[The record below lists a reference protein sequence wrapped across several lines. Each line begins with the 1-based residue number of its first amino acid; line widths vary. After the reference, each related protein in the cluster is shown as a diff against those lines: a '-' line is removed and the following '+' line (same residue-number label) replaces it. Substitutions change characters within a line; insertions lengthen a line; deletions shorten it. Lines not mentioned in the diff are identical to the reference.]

1 MSRLIDADKV
11 KKYMHM
17 DDFETPDERWM
28 PESEF
33 AALVDSQPTVNAE
46 PVVRCRECMHY
57 KKHSHSAGMRCD
69 HPNLNYDIECFDQ
82 WLDVEPNDF
91 CSYGEREG
99 GK

>member
-11 KKYMHM
+11 NPSEVFYGIS
-17 DDFETPDERWM
+17 DFAQDCRNAVIELLN
-28 PESEF
+28 
-33 AALVDSQPTVNAE
+33 AQPTVDAE

-91 CSYGEREG
+91 CSYGERED